1 MIPFEKEASLNKT
14 EEYVEGLLT
23 SQWNYVVRSTPGV
36 VEDLKHQYPDI
47 SKVVSQN
54 ILEDTETVLSNLFR
68 PGVPDFLV
76 FNDNGEYLFVEAK
89 SNSDGLRHTQ
99 LKWIRDFEG
108 ANMEI
113 WFADTPEEIEDK
125 INGSNFNAYGFQDKK
140 GSKSKNFV
148 KKQRS
153 GKLLVELPEELASIS
168 GLEEGDKIEWRLK
181 SKDELILDTR

>member
-1 MIPFEKEASLNKT
+1 MIPFEKEASLNRT
-14 EEYVEGLLT
+14 EEYIETVLKRN
-23 SQWNYVVRSTPGV
+23 WDNVVRSTPGV
-36 VEDLKHQYPDI
+36 AEDLKGRYPQL
-47 SKVVSQN
+47 SQLVSRN
-54 ILEDTETVLSNLFR
+54 IRKDTKEGLDNLFR
-68 PGVPDFLV
+68 TGVPDFLV
-76 FNDNGEYLFVEAK
+76 FDDNGTYLFVEVK
-89 SNSDGLRHTQ
+89 SSEDNLRHTQ

-113 WFADTPEEIEDK
+113 WFAETPGEIEDK

-140 GSKSKNFV
+140 GSKSKNLI
-148 KKQRS
+148 KKQSR